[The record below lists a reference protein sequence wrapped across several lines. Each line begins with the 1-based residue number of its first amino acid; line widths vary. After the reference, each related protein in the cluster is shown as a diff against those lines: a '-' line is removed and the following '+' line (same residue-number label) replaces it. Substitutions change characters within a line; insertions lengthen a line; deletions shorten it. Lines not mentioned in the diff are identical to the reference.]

1 MSKARDLADY
11 ARTISTVTT
20 DDKVIV
26 EILMTMG
33 A

>member
-11 ARTISTVTT
+11 ARQVANVTT

-33 A
+33 V